1 MVSLH
6 LLQLAFSERKCSASG
21 KILYEVWSQFLQWR
35 FCCSAAVTSVSFLL
49 LRAWS
54 TARNVTVRS

>member
-21 KILYEVWSQFLQWR
+21 KILYEVWSAYSS
-35 FCCSAAVTSVSFLL
+35 CSGGSAIVEL
-49 LRAWS
+49 
-54 TARNVTVRS
+54 